1 MIYSFIYSLI
11 AHFHLFYF
19 FSLLNAFL
27 LLPKV
32 GKRVYS
38 SVVHTVS
45 HCLGFERKSFNSETT
60 GFHLTNGEIYQ
71 KKRNNSRKS
80 ESHLNMSDG
89 HLSIEIGDIENIATV
104 KQHSSKELLNDI
116 ICDNIV
122 LKNKLDKV
130 VGETKTLRQSLDE
143 IGSRVKEINDVCDIL
158 VSEKLNHAGNSCVKN
173 NHSRNST
180 TKVQKVFV

>member
-1 MIYSFIYSLI
+1 MHGCWSRHASLI
-11 AHFHLFYF
+11 LVLVSARIADPLAG
-19 FSLLNAFL
+19 L
-27 LLPKV
+27 
-32 GKRVYS
+32 GKQM
-38 SVVHTVS
+38 
-45 HCLGFERKSFNSETT
+45 FNCD
-60 GFHLTNGEIYQ
+60 
-71 KKRNNSRKS
+71 
-80 ESHLNMSDG
+80 NMVFIK
-89 HLSIEIGDIENIATV
+89 L
-104 KQHSSKELLNDI
+104 KQGL